1 MKFPVIELVD
11 RYTIAQVKHEHTHG
25 ANQAELDFYSEQIQ
39 ELDTVQIQHLLDQLT
54 QIHRHI
60 WNLEDD
66 FKKYRET
73 NYSLEEIGRRSL
85 IIRDLNQHRVAYKNQ
100 IAAAVGCAVREI
112 KQDHASEIIRPR

>member
-1 MKFPVIELVD
+1 MKFPVVELVD
-11 RYTIAQVKHEHTHG
+11 RYTIAQVKHERTHG

-39 ELDTVQIQHLLDQLT
+39 ELDTVQIQPLLDQLT
-54 QIHRHI
+54 QIHRRI

-85 IIRDLNQHRVAYKNQ
+85 AIRDLNQHRVAYKNQ

>member
-11 RYTIAQVKHEHTHG
+11 RYTIAVVKHERTNG
-25 ANQAELDFYSEQIQ
+25 ANQAELDFYAEQVK
-39 ELDTVQIQHLLDQLT
+39 ELDIEKIQHLLDRLV
-54 QIHRHI
+54 QIHRDI

-85 IIRDLNQHRVAYKNQ
+85 VIRDYNQQRVAYKNQ
-100 IAAAVGCAVREI
+100 IASAVNCAVREI
-112 KQDHASEIIRPR
+112 KQDHASEIAGK

>member
-11 RYTIAQVKHEHTHG
+11 RYTIAVVKHERTRG
-25 ANQAELDFYSEQIQ
+25 ANQAELDFYLDQMQ
-39 ELDTVQIQHLLDQLT
+39 ELDINSIQPYLDKLT
-54 QIHRHI
+54 QIHRDI

-66 FKKYRET
+66 FKQYRDS

-85 IIRDLNQHRVAYKNQ
+85 VIRDYNQHRVAYKNQ
-100 IAAAVGCAVREI
+100 IASAVDCAVREI

>member
-11 RYTIAQVKHEHTHG
+11 RYTIARVKHERTHG

-39 ELDTVQIQHLLDQLT
+39 ELDTEQIQPLLDQLT
-54 QIHRHI
+54 QIHRRI

-73 NYSLEEIGRRSL
+73 DYSLEEIGRRSL

-112 KQDHASEIIRPR
+112 KQDHASEIAVK

>member
-11 RYTIAQVKHEHTHG
+11 RYTIARVKHERTSG
-25 ANQAELDFYSEQIQ
+25 ANQAELDFYSQQIQ
-39 ELDTVQIQHLLDQLT
+39 ELDTIQIQPLLDRLT
-54 QIHRHI
+54 QIHRDI

>member
-11 RYTIAQVKHEHTHG
+11 RYTIARVKHERTHG
-25 ANQAELDFYSEQIQ
+25 ANQEELDFYSEQIQ
-39 ELDTVQIQHLLDQLT
+39 ELDTVQIQQLLDQLT
-54 QIHRHI
+54 QIHRDI

-73 NYSLEEIGRRSL
+73 DYSLEEIGRRSL

-100 IAAAVGCAVREI
+100 IADAVGCAVREI
-112 KQDHASEIIRPR
+112 KQDHASEIIRSR

>member
-1 MKFPVIELVD
+1 MKFPIIELVD
-11 RYTIAQVKHEHTHG
+11 RYTIALVKHERTHG
-25 ANQAELDFYSEQIQ
+25 ANHAELDFYSQQIQ
-39 ELDTVQIQHLLDQLT
+39 ELDIAQIQHLLDNLI
-54 QIHRHI
+54 QIHRDI

-73 NYSLEEIGRRSL
+73 DYSLEEIGRRSL

-112 KQDHASEIIRPR
+112 KQDHASEIVVK

>member
-11 RYTIAQVKHEHTHG
+11 RYTIAVVKHERTRG

-39 ELDTVQIQHLLDQLT
+39 ELDIAQIQHLLDQLT
-54 QIHRHI
+54 QIHRRI

-73 NYSLEEIGRRSL
+73 DYSLEEIGRRSL

-100 IAAAVGCAVREI
+100 IAAAVGCAVKEI
-112 KQDHASEIIRPR
+112 KQDHASEIIRSR